1 MKIVGCE
8 RNIDGVFIGAYSN
21 NLRSGQGQFRWNN
34 GEVFKGNWSNG
45 MKNGFG
51 KWKAPQGHYYEGEWK
66 HNRQHGTGIF
76 KHLLSTYK
84 GEF

>member
-1 MKIVGCE
+1 
-8 RNIDGVFIGAYSN
+8 
-21 NLRSGQGQFRWNN
+21 
-34 GEVFKGNWSNG
+34 